1 MSDAL
6 DFSEKQTILV
16 VDDTPGNLQLLLGL
30 LKDEY
35 KVQIANNGEAALKI
49 ASTLPLPDLILL
61 DIMMPG
67 LEGYEVCKR
76 LKADPTTADIPVIF
90 VTGKDQVEDEEK
102 GFAAGCVDYI
112 TRPVSPP
119 ILRARVRTHL
129 QLKGARDYLKDQNA
143 YLEEELER
151 RVRERMRVPDA

>member
-6 DFSEKQTILV
+6 DFSEKQTILL
-16 VDDTPGNLQLLLGL
+16 VDDAPSNLQLLHGL
-30 LKDEY
+30 LEDEY
-35 KVQIANNGEAALKI
+35 KVKIANDGEAALKI

-61 DIMMPG
+61 DVMMPG
-67 LEGYEVCKR
+67 LDGYEVCRR
-76 LKADPTTADIPVIF
+76 LKAEQATADIPVIF
-90 VTGKDQVEDEEK
+90 LTGKDQVEDEEK

-112 TRPVSPP
+112 TRPVSQP

-129 QLKGARDYLKDQNA
+129 MLKGARDYLKDQNA

-151 RVRERMRVPDA
+151 RVRERMRDPGA